1 MGERQAEAAHA
12 PAREKTAVRRD
23 GVPAT
28 PLFQRAGN
36 RAFGRIL
43 ASGRVPLKPRE
54 RVGDLPPAAINGVTE
69 AAAPA
74 ISFPPL
80 PVSSVGAFPIQ
91 RKCSHCE
98 EEEMQRKA
106 ADGPAPLQRKCAK
119 CEEEEGRQIQRKQAS
134 AAPPAKSPA
143 VQQVLSSPGQ
153 PLDSRAIAFMEP
165 RFGRDFSRV
174 RVHTDSNAA
183 SSAREL
189 NAQAYTV
196 GEHVVF
202 ASGRYAPATQAG
214 RSLLAHELTHVAQQQ
229 NGFRTETGSAAD
241 LAEQEAL
248 ANEHRIESGMPLGFS
263 ARPARLARKDES
275 TVTVQAPQGPPG
287 CTLEQHQ
294 KIEPAVR
301 MAIQWLDAS
310 IKKLSTFISQPEQ
323 NQATGNVLERHF
335 YSKDPGVARRVMER
349 LQIIRHDADSAQAGR
364 EIKTECHDAT
374 DKSCD
379 SSIAYSRG
387 DSLVYCPSFFTSEIK
402 DDASTLVHELAH
414 SIFPNQ
420 DAAGGFNKGK
430 ILDRA
435 YRGDRVLGKAGG
447 KAILSPAE
455 ALANADS
462 FALLVREL
470 GTGELSQI
478 PVTEDSFERSCREI
492 EPMVRV
498 AIARAERWNGAGGLR
513 INSASPAMVQKHLG
527 ADTPQIRSDAAKFYE
542 EARQGFSHSFKFKC
556 DRDCG
561 QRLAFGEAEDSGL
574 KWLGLGAGA
583 GALIGGLI
591 ALAGAGTVGLIVG
604 AALFVAGLITSIV
617 KSHGPT
623 IHVCPRWKD
632 QADEKMRIETMLVA
646 AYEALG
652 KSSADSLKYA
662 RLAEDLNQEFYPVPS
677 MQELDKSLLENQL
690 KRVRARLK
698 LLREQYDRSMDA
710 FVQSVTGDR
719 ERESLARG
727 AQDAHK
733 LARQGA
739 AEKKL
744 WGGSFAGEAI
754 RKVATASGSG
764 QSITLRVNL
773 EIEYLALSDAE
784 GRKHAADD
792 IPRIEEAISKVWQV
806 KITQGEYEGVN
817 FRLVPSVTYL
827 AKGAQRAPNTVLIQV
842 RGPDKNPSEGDWH
855 GIISLA
861 QNHLVGPRVIVV
873 AHELAHVFGFI
884 DTYASEFKHQKG
896 KPDQEIMT
904 VGRPDAANRPD
915 LLGMIDPVYLERKRK
930 EGAVTTEQVKRQ
942 TGEIHIW
949 EEEASTVLQTLG
961 VAPPERPRPT
971 PDSEGFDP
979 ADELDR
985 VQRGKE
991 SELDRIRK
999 QRKRIDDSMES
1010 VNLAEEIIK
1019 LEQEERNLSAQLKAI
1034 P

>member
-1 MGERQAEAAHA
+1 
-12 PAREKTAVRRD
+12 
-23 GVPAT
+23 
-28 PLFQRAGN
+28 
-36 RAFGRIL
+36 
-43 ASGRVPLKPRE
+43 
-54 RVGDLPPAAINGVTE
+54 
-69 AAAPA
+69 
-74 ISFPPL
+74 
-80 PVSSVGAFPIQ
+80 
-91 RKCSHCE
+91 
-98 EEEMQRKA
+98 
-106 ADGPAPLQRKCAK
+106 
-119 CEEEEGRQIQRKQAS
+119 
-134 AAPPAKSPA
+134 
-143 VQQVLSSPGQ
+143 
-153 PLDSRAIAFMEP
+153 
-165 RFGRDFSRV
+165 
-174 RVHTDSNAA
+174 
-183 SSAREL
+183 
-189 NAQAYTV
+189 
-196 GEHVVF
+196 
-202 ASGRYAPATQAG
+202 
-214 RSLLAHELTHVAQQQ
+214 
-229 NGFRTETGSAAD
+229 
-241 LAEQEAL
+241 
-248 ANEHRIESGMPLGFS
+248 
-263 ARPARLARKDES
+263 
-275 TVTVQAPQGPPG
+275 
-287 CTLEQHQ
+287 
-294 KIEPAVR
+294 
-301 MAIQWLDAS
+301 
-310 IKKLSTFISQPEQ
+310 
-323 NQATGNVLERHF
+323 
-335 YSKDPGVARRVMER
+335 
-349 LQIIRHDADSAQAGR
+349 
-364 EIKTECHDAT
+364 
-374 DKSCD
+374 
-379 SSIAYSRG
+379 
-387 DSLVYCPSFFTSEIK
+387 
-402 DDASTLVHELAH
+402 
-414 SIFPNQ
+414 
-420 DAAGGFNKGK
+420 
-430 ILDRA
+430 
-435 YRGDRVLGKAGG
+435 
-447 KAILSPAE
+447 
-455 ALANADS
+455 
-462 FALLVREL
+462 
-470 GTGELSQI
+470 
-478 PVTEDSFERSCREI
+478 
-492 EPMVRV
+492 
-498 AIARAERWNGAGGLR
+498 
-513 INSASPAMVQKHLG
+513 MVQKHLG

-632 QADEKMRIETMLVA
+632 QADEKMRIETVLVA

-773 EIEYLALSDAE
+773 EIEYLALSGAE